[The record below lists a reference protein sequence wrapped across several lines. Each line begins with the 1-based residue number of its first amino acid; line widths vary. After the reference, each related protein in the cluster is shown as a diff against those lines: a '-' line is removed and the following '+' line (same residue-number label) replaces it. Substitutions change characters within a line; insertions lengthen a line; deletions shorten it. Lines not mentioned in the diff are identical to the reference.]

1 MRVNGNARPLIV
13 NPAPVTLAAEMV
25 RLEPPEL
32 VSVSLSVLLLPTVT
46 LPKLK
51 LVGLGVIWP
60 CVTPVPESAMLRGEL
75 LASEMIARFPVLL
88 PEDVGEKIALNVV
101 LCPAARVAGR
111 PGPLKLNP
119 VPVAAAAEIVTVT
132 PPVLVT
138 VTGTV

>member
-60 CVTPVPESAMLRGEL
+60 CVTP
-75 LASEMIARFPVLL
+75 
-88 PEDVGEKIALNVV
+88 
-101 LCPAARVAGR
+101 
-111 PGPLKLNP
+111 
-119 VPVAAAAEIVTVT
+119 T
-132 PPVLVT
+132 PDS
-138 VTGTV
+138 GT